1 MIVRSVLLILVLVLS
16 GCQGIVDSNKL
27 AIFEP
32 NTSESVDYSDD
43 HDLWKIIADNQAINV
58 D

>member
-1 MIVRSVLLILVLVLS
+1 MFVRLLLLIIVMALT

-32 NTSESVDYSDD
+32 NTSESVDYSGDY
-43 HDLWKIIADNQAINV
+43 DLWKVI
-58 D
+58 